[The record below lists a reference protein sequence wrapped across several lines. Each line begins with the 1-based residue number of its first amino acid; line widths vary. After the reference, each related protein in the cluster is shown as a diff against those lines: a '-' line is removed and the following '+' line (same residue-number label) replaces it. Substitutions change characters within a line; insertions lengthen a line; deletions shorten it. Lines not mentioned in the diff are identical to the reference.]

1 MTFSTIQ
8 VEHPTNKAII
18 CDFGV
23 GKLMD
28 TTLKTCKSGNAGTLA
43 YQHKEQLLGKA
54 PSQAGDV
61 YSFAVVMVEVYTRVP
76 VWQGFSL
83 VQLQKAIMDDVYPA
97 YDSTVIPAEA
107 KDIIRV
113 CFQSAVKRPSF
124 VVLLEQVKSLVGEI
138 DIW

>member
-1 MTFSTIQ
+1 MPFSTNQ

-18 CDFGV
+18 CDLGV

-28 TTLKTCKSGNAGTLA
+28 ATLKTCAGGNAGTLA

-61 YSFAVVMVEVYTRVP
+61 YSFAVVMLEVYTRVP
-76 VWQGFSL
+76 VWKGLSL
-83 VQLQKAIMDDVYPA
+83 VQLQKTIMDDVYPA
-97 YDSTVIPAEA
+97 YDSTDIPAKA

-113 CFQSAVKRPSF
+113 CFQSAEKRPSF
-124 VVLLEQVKSLVGEI
+124 VVLLEQVKCLVGEI